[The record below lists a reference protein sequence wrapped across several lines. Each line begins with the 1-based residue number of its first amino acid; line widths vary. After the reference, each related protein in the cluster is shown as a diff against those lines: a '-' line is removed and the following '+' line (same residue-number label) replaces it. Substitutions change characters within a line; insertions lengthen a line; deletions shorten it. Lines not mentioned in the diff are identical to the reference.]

1 MPVLN
6 RIADFAPE
14 MAKWRHH
21 LHSHP
26 ELEFDC
32 HATAAFVADQL
43 RAFGVDEIHQGIAQS
58 GLVAIINGQGAGPTL
73 GLRADMDA
81 LPISEMTGAAHASTK
96 TGVMHACGHD
106 GHMVMLL
113 GAAKYLAETRRFA
126 GRVALIFQ
134 PAEEEGGGGEVMVRE
149 GIMDRFD
156 ISQVYALHN
165 APNLDLGHFITTPGP
180 IMAAVDTA
188 YVTVTG
194 RGGHGAN
201 PHECVDP
208 IVAAI
213 AMISAVQTIVSRNIY
228 ALQDVVISVTQI
240 HAGTASNIIPDQ
252 ATFWATIRTFDK
264 DVQAQVQKRFEE
276 IVAGHAAAY
285 GVQAELI
292 YELGYPATIN
302 QPECTDFAADVA
314 REIVGEAAVDARAP
328 REMGAEDFSY
338 MLEARPGAY
347 LFIGQG
353 PGAGLHHAAY
363 DFNDD
368 VAPIGAS
375 FFARLAER
383 AQPLP

>member
-194 RGGHGAN
+194 RGQRHAFALHKGLHPGQVVRERRAAQHGHRISQRVIEQVPAALPQLRDTTRLGRQGEALAARVQYKIAFSACC
-201 PHECVDP
+201 PHVVC
-208 IVAAI
+208 
-213 AMISAVQTIVSRNIY
+213 
-228 ALQDVVISVTQI
+228 LQDVAHRSPRWTMILPPPPLNS
-240 HAGTASNIIPDQ
+240 
-252 ATFWATIRTFDK
+252 
-264 DVQAQVQKRFEE
+264 
-276 IVAGHAAAY
+276 
-285 GVQAELI
+285 L
-292 YELGYPATIN
+292 
-302 QPECTDFAADVA
+302 QPRSPFLT
-314 REIVGEAAVDARAP
+314 
-328 REMGAEDFSY
+328 
-338 MLEARPGAY
+338 
-347 LFIGQG
+347 
-353 PGAGLHHAAY
+353 
-363 DFNDD
+363 
-368 VAPIGAS
+368 
-375 FFARLAER
+375 
-383 AQPLP
+383 